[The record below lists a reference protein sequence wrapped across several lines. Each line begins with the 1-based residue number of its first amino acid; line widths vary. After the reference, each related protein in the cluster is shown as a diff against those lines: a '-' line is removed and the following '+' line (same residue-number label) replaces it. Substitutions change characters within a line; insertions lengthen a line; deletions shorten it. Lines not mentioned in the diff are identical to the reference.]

1 MLHFICTVRYR
12 FEEMQ
17 SLHRAHINERD
28 DLSSRYDD
36 SQSIINDSGGKR
48 ENLEN
53 EYKFFQE
60 MRGYV
65 TDLVECL
72 NEKVG
77 SLS

>member
-17 SLHRAHINERD
+17 SLHRAHTNERD

-36 SQSIINDSGGKR
+36 SQSLINDSGGKR

-53 EYKFFQE
+53 EYKFCQA